1 MSQAALARKVLIK
14 GGILILTLVLA
25 GYALKSLGLGTDLSE
40 HWVDS
45 AVKGQG
51 LKGEMVYLLA
61 GLILVGAGFPRQAV
75 CFMGGYAF
83 GFLEGMGWAMLASM
97 LGCFGCFY
105 YTRYL
110 GRSLVQR
117 LFGGRLKKIDA
128 FLAGNPFSMA
138 LLIRLLPLGSNL
150 LTNVAAG
157 VSSIKP
163 LPFFGGTALGY
174 IPQTLVF
181 VLLGSGIQVD
191 SGLRT
196 GLSLALFVVSAAM
209 GVYLY
214 RHFRK
219 GRHLGSEDDAELEGE
234 N

>member
-14 GGILILTLVLA
+14 GGLLILSLVVA
-25 GYALKSLGLGTDLSE
+25 GYLLKSLGIGADLSE

-51 LKGEMVYLLA
+51 FKGEMVFLLA
-61 GLILVGAGFPRQAV
+61 GFLLIGAGFPRQAV

-83 GFLEGMGWAMLASM
+83 GFLEGMVWSMLASV
-97 LGCFGCFY
+97 LGCVGCFY
-105 YTRYL
+105 YARYF
-110 GRSLVQR
+110 GRSLVSR
-117 LFGGRLKKIDA
+117 WFGARIQKIDG
-128 FLAGNPFSMA
+128 FLAGNPFSMT

-150 LTNVAAG
+150 LTNIAAG
-157 VSSIKP
+157 VSSIRA
-163 LPFFGGTALGY
+163 LPFFAGSALGY
-174 IPQTLVF
+174 VPQSLVF

-191 SGLRT
+191 TGLRT
-196 GLSLALFVVSAAM
+196 SLSVVLFVGSALL

-214 RHFRK
+214 RRFRR
-219 GRHLGSEDDAELEGE
+219 GRQLGGDLDDE

>member
-25 GYALKSLGLGTDLSE
+25 GYALKSLGIGTDLSE

-45 AVKGQG
+45 TVKGQG
-51 LKGEMVYLLA
+51 LRGDLIFLLV
-61 GLILVGAGFPRQAV
+61 GSMLVGAGFPRQAV

-83 GFLEGMGWAMLASM
+83 GFLEGFGWSMLASM
-97 LGCFGCFY
+97 LGCGLCFY
-105 YTRYL
+105 YARYL

-117 LFGGRLKKIDA
+117 WFGERLKKIDG
-128 FLAGNPFSMA
+128 FLSGNPFTMA

-150 LTNVAAG
+150 LTNIGAA
-157 VSSIKP
+157 VSSLKP

-196 GLSLALFVVSAAM
+196 SLSVALFAVSAAM

-219 GRHLGSEDDAELEGE
+219 GRHLGSEDDAGLEGE